1 MKCKWAV
8 MSTITSTREPSTWL
22 LSSQIDEPFP
32 CHCPLLTSLGGR
44 VPSERRVGARPG
56 VGGEAENWRRAG
68 PWQRAGRREPPPAP
82 QGLEHPGL
90 AVPLPAPS
98 SSASPPPSLRGRWG
112 SICSAAGKPPP
123 CANERKVSRGLLV
136 TLKNCAGWPGQAA
149 CEQRLKPRNG
159 SLARKHE
166 CHRCLCRLCSQ
177 ATNSGE
183 RRRHFQESGQLR
195 ASATALPRLGLG
207 LAGCVDHRPGMVYP
221 LQTKSQRMGNVL
233 WC

>member
-68 PWQRAGRREPPPAP
+68 PGSGRGGENPHPHRKALSTRALRFLCR
-82 QGLEHPGL
+82 LHP
-90 AVPLPAPS
+90 PLPAPS

-136 TLKNCAGWPGQAA
+136 TLKNCAG
-149 CEQRLKPRNG
+149 
-159 SLARKHE
+159 
-166 CHRCLCRLCSQ
+166 
-177 ATNSGE
+177 
-183 RRRHFQESGQLR
+183 
-195 ASATALPRLGLG
+195 
-207 LAGCVDHRPGMVYP
+207 
-221 LQTKSQRMGNVL
+221 
-233 WC
+233 